1 MKTSLI
7 TCLLLCLA
15 ATGWAQ
21 TDKILYQ
28 TFAVSDTTQT
38 IQLDIVGEVEYEP
51 WPADRL
57 MAETSVMLEGAPPR
71 IMEFLI
77 EQGRY
82 ALLGAGLETLKVESR
97 DKERRKIE
105 YKGTTCF
112 EQVKVKI
119 FIPKNFEL
127 DEGRNALIRTEE

>member
-1 MKTSLI
+1 MKTSLL
-7 TCLLLCLA
+7 TLSLLCLA
-15 ATGWAQ
+15 AMAWAQ

-28 TFAVSDTTQT
+28 TFAVSDTTQA
-38 IQLDIVGEVEYEP
+38 IQLDIVGEMEYEA

-57 MAETSVMLEGAPPR
+57 MVETSVMLEGVPPR
-71 IMEFLI
+71 IMEFMI

-82 ALLGAGLETLKVESR
+82 ALLGEGGETLKVESK

-112 EQVKVKI
+112 EQVRVKI
-119 FIPKNFEL
+119 FIPKHFEL
-127 DEGRNALIRTEE
+127 DEGRNALIRTEK